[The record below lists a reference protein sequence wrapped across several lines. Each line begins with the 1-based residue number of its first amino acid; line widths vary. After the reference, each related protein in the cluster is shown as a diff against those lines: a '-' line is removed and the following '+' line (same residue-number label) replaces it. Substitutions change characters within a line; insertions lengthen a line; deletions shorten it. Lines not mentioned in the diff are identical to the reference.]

1 MTLPFGLRLESADLR
16 LSQVSQAD
24 PAMENFSI
32 AIGGNSGVKVT
43 QPDCVILIGPESCAK
58 VMMEKK
64 QDR

>member
-1 MTLPFGLRLESADLR
+1 
-16 LSQVSQAD
+16 
-24 PAMENFSI
+24 MENFSI